1 MGHTGQANPKVEIII
16 VLFLKYVDSEK
27 KILLTTL
34 PQLSFPLKSQQSGKF
49 MQNKNL
55 FSLDFGST
63 WLTNK
68 QIKTTSPDF
77 HIVFPGWDGGWN

>member
-1 MGHTGQANPKVEIII
+1 MGHTGQANPKVEINNSF
-16 VLFLKYVDSEK
+16 FLKYVDLE
-27 KILLTTL
+27 KILLTTITTL

-63 WLTNK
+63 
-68 QIKTTSPDF
+68 
-77 HIVFPGWDGGWN
+77 

>member
-1 MGHTGQANPKVEIII
+1 MGHTGQANPKVEINNSF
-16 VLFLKYVDSEK
+16 FLKYVDLE

-63 WLTNK
+63 
-68 QIKTTSPDF
+68 
-77 HIVFPGWDGGWN
+77 